1 MKLKENRL
9 EIADGSLKDCNN
21 TPKSKLN
28 VNLKGTK
35 CTKKK
40 RQDEFNLKLIDL
52 NE

>member
-21 TPKSKLN
+21 TPKSKLS
-28 VNLKGTK
+28 VNLKFN
-35 CTKKK
+35 
-40 RQDEFNLKLIDL
+40 EFNLKLIDL